1 MNCDDFLPSLETGS
15 PLRRWRAHRHAHRCP
30 RCAAALAMLDQ
41 VKQALAPSSDKAT
54 LPSHLRRRWM
64 AAAQAD
70 ISSEP
75 SPDRY
80 RIGPQTTWLRRT
92 TALAAIVLLVVAV
105 AIGYKL
111 YNGSLVLND
120 KVTVG
125 PITVTQ
131 VDRAAELTRL
141 DDEIVQLQAQVSSL
155 INAAE
160 RLEAQQRIVLV
171 LAQNITW

>member
-1 MNCDDFLPSLETGS
+1 MLGLV
-15 PLRRWRAHRHAHRCP
+15 
-30 RCAAALAMLDQ
+30 LA
-41 VKQALAPSSDKAT
+41 
-54 LPSHLRRRWM
+54 
-64 AAAQAD
+64 
-70 ISSEP
+70 
-75 SPDRY
+75 
-80 RIGPQTTWLRRT
+80 
-92 TALAAIVLLVVAV
+92 
-105 AIGYKL
+105 YKGHQPTRPT
-111 YNGSLVLND
+111 NTGSLVLND